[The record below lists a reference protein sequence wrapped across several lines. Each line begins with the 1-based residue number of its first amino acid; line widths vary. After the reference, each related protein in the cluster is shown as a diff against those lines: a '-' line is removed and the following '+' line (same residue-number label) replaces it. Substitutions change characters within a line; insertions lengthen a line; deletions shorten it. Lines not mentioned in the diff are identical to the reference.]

1 MGHRGLDSTTGLDR
15 SRRLYRSKGSD
26 KPIKRHMSTAWFA
39 SRGLVCGILGG
50 VVAAVLLLATVEPYI
65 SRAIAFEEATKES
78 IVASEVGASGS
89 LPFSD
94 SSDGQPQEDELFT
107 RRQQIVGGLTG
118 TVLGGAIWGLL
129 FGLGLALVRKVFW
142 KPDSMGASF
151 GKARRRPEWLWTLVG
166 SFACFVVLSLV
177 PLLVYPPNPPG
188 VGDPE
193 TIGRRT
199 AAYVAMVVGS
209 LCAAILA
216 WSVYKVA
223 ASKLARAPLPATLGL
238 GTYIAGVALLAEV
251 LPDADPID
259 PAFPSD
265 VLWGFRAGSLAMLAV
280 MWLTIGTAMA
290 LVIRQAARGKTL
302 GEERALLDYEDP
314 GSG

>member
-1 MGHRGLDSTTGLDR
+1 MGQRGLDSSTGPDR
-15 SRRLYRSKGSD
+15 SRRPDRSKGCDMSR
-26 KPIKRHMSTAWFA
+26 KPDMSTAWLAF
-39 SRGLVCGILGG
+39 RGLVCGILGG
-50 VVAAVLLLATVEPYI
+50 VVAAGLLLATVEPYI
-65 SRAIAFEEATKES
+65 SRAIAFEKATEES
-78 IVASEVGASGS
+78 IVASEVEASGS
-89 LPFSD
+89 PTFS
-94 SSDGQPQEDELFT
+94 GANAGGPQEDELFT

-118 TVLGGAIWGLL
+118 TVLGGAAWGLL

-142 KPDSMGASF
+142 KADSVGTSF
-151 GKARRRPEWLWTLVG
+151 GNAPRRPEWLWTLVG
-166 SFACFVVLSLV
+166 SVACFVVLSLV

-199 AAYVAMVVGS
+199 AAYLAMVVGS
-209 LCAAILA
+209 LCAAIIA

-223 ASKLARAPLPATLGL
+223 ASKLARALLPSILGS
-238 GTYIAGVALLAEV
+238 GTYIAGVLLLAKV
-251 LPDADPID
+251 LPDADPVD
-259 PAFPSD
+259 PAFPPD

-290 LVIRQAARGKTL
+290 FVMRQAARGGTL
-302 GEERALLDYEDP
+302 GDERPLVDYEDQ